1 VIGAGRHVPVI
12 GWRDYGLAPDARY
25 GNAQGVVRSAF
36 WVSSYIFITSVTSY
50 NI

>member
-1 VIGAGRHVPVI
+1 MMGVHCRVPMI
-12 GWRDYGLAPDARY
+12 GWCYSALSPDARY
-25 GNAQGVVRSAF
+25 GNVQGVVRNAF